1 MWTGAFSDQ
10 PVGDLVSTAV
20 ELAVGP
26 ALSLVVDRHSFGANS
41 SVVAR
46 DVSDGQDVGEACAV
60 VHAVLPKEF
69 LVAAAT
75 LRAALV

>member
-1 MWTGAFSDQ
+1 M
-10 PVGDLVSTAV
+10 
-20 ELAVGP
+20 
-26 ALSLVVDRHSFGANS
+26 DRQSFGANS

-46 DVSDGQDVGEACAV
+46 DVSDGQDVGEAFAV
-60 VHAVLPKEF
+60 EHAVLPKEF